1 MKLEKVSLRK
11 ASGILEEIEDS
22 NKPTRVE
29 PEKMGAVDLS
39 DPHEVEEREAKVR
52 AVIDK
57 RLERHREE
65 AMETKAP
72 DNAVL
77 PGPNKA
83 NESKEAKST
92 GNGLEERLCRDR
104 KEVGELVEALR
115 ARGVRNPFVQR
126 VNEGENRYRVTYRPA
141 TGKVCEGTGKDAL
154 EWCVNNLSEGDTVAV
169 TPDLLNALRE
179 CLEASNGNSKVAE
192 AKAEEARE
200 PAITESTNEADGE
213 DPRGDYRPARDQ
225 AYYGILYTTRDGVE
239 ERGETF
245 GSRRE
250 ARKFAS
256 SMDRGNLRGYRIARF
271 TCPDAVSPDKWFEE
285 TEVEDGDIVYSRTFK
300 PATEAREESRVP
312 AFSRKATVNYRDSIP
327 AQTDDD
333 NMDSPV
339 AFNEAEAHALIGDKP
354 IVESNGT
361 VDPIAQSN
369 DFATTSMADTEIM
382 AMADDDN
389 I

>member
-11 ASGILEEIEDS
+11 ANGILEEIEDS

-77 PGPNKA
+77 PGPGKA
-83 NESKEAKST
+83 NESLEAKAT

-104 KEVGELVEALR
+104 KEVGELVESLR

-141 TGKVCEGTGKDAL
+141 IGKVCEGTGKDAL

-192 AKAEEARE
+192 ARE
-200 PAITESTNEADGE
+200 PAFSRKADDE

-245 GSRRE
+245 GSMRE

-300 PATEAREESRVP
+300 PAMEAREEAREP

>member
-11 ASGILEEIEDS
+11 ARGILEEIEDS

-52 AVIDK
+52 AVIDR

-83 NESKEAKST
+83 NESMEAKAT

-179 CLEASNGNSKVAE
+179 CLEASNVNSKVAE
-192 AKAEEARE
+192 AK
-200 PAITESTNEADGE
+200 EADGE

-256 SMDRGNLRGYRIARF
+256 NMDTSNLRGYRIARF
-271 TCPDAVSPDKWFEE
+271 TCPDAVSPDRWFEE

-354 IVESNGT
+354 LVEGNGT

>member
-11 ASGILEEIEDS
+11 ANGILEEIEDS

-29 PEKMGAVDLS
+29 PEKVEAIDLS

-52 AVIDK
+52 AVIDR
-57 RLERHREE
+57 RLEKHRGE

-77 PGPNKA
+77 PGPGKA
-83 NESKEAKST
+83 NESLGDSKSA

-115 ARGVRNPFVQR
+115 AGGVRNPFVQR

-192 AKAEEARE
+192 ARATRE

-225 AYYGILYTTRDGVE
+225 AYYGILYTTKDGVE
-239 ERGETF
+239 EKGETF

-250 ARKFAS
+250 ARKFAMG
-256 SMDRGNLRGYRIARF
+256 MDTSNLRGYRIARF
-271 TCPDAVSPDKWFEE
+271 TCPGAMSPDRWFEE
-285 TEVEDGDIVYSRTFK
+285 TEVEDGDIVYSRTFN
-300 PATEAREESRVP
+300 EARATREPAREP
-312 AFSRKATVNYRDSIP
+312 AFSRKATALGRDSIP
-327 AQTDDD
+327 APVDDD
-333 NMDSPV
+333 NMDSHF
-339 AFNEAEAHALIGDKP
+339 AFNEAEAHALIGDRP
-354 IVESNGT
+354 IVESNAT

>member
-11 ASGILEEIEDS
+11 ANGILEEIEDS

-83 NESKEAKST
+83 NESMEAKST

-126 VNEGENRYRVTYRPA
+126 VNEGKNRYRVTYRPA

-169 TPDLLNALRE
+169 TPNLLNALRE

-192 AKAEEARE
+192 AK
-200 PAITESTNEADGE
+200 EADGE

-239 ERGETF
+239 KRGKTF
-245 GSRRE
+245 GSMRE

-256 SMDRGNLRGYRIARF
+256 NMDTSNLRGYRIARF
-271 TCPDAVSPDKWFEE
+271 TCPDAMSPDRWFKE
-285 TEVEDGDIVYSRTFK
+285 TEVEDDDIVYSRTF
-300 PATEAREESRVP
+300 REESRVP
-312 AFSRKATVNYRDSIP
+312 AFSRKETVNYRDSIP

-369 DFATTSMADTEIM
+369 DFATASMADMKIM

>member
-1 MKLEKVSLRK
+1 MKLEKVRLRK

-52 AVIDK
+52 AVIDR

-104 KEVGELVEALR
+104 KEVGELVESLR

-141 TGKVCEGTGKDAL
+141 TGKVCVGTGKDAL

-192 AKAEEARE
+192 ARE
-200 PAITESTNEADGE
+200 PAREESTNEADGE

-300 PATEAREESRVP
+300 PATEAREEAREP

-327 AQTDDD
+327 AQTETDDD

-339 AFNEAEAHALIGDKP
+339 AFNEAEAHAIIGDKP